1 MEKKVVA
8 VSPVTKFWN
17 RYKKQIIAI
26 ALILALFIIGE
37 IATGSFFSLAQ
48 VLLTLKIAAIIALFG
63 LAQMIV
69 GAAGDGGL
77 DLSVGYCATLA
88 GIFAARF
95 MNGEN
100 SNLLVGILIA
110 LAIGILVG
118 AINGVFVSYMRLPA
132 LVVTM
137 AITSIIQG
145 YINVYTTHT
154 RIDGKPSP
162 ILVEISAKMTGIVP
176 NIAFLLVVVA
186 IIAMFVIYKTKW
198 GVKLLSVGANEKAAY
213 LCGINVKRVRFTA
226 YVVAGAI
233 SGLMGL
239 VLLGNLNMAFKD
251 MGSIYVMPSIA
262 AVVVGG
268 VSMNG
273 GEGNYVGVCLGAMVL
288 QTLTNLFYAL
298 GLGEA
303 AKWAGIGL
311 VLLIMLIAYVR
322 DTRKR

>member
-1 MEKKVVA
+1 MEKNVAA
-8 VSPVTKFWN
+8 VSPVAKFWN

-26 ALILALFIIGE
+26 ALILALFLIGE
-37 IATGSFFSLAQ
+37 IATGSFFSLEQ
-48 VLLTLKIAAIIALFG
+48 ILLTLKIAAIIALFG

-88 GIFAARF
+88 GIYAARA

-100 SNLLVGILIA
+100 ANLLVGILIA
-110 LAIGILVG
+110 LGIGILVG
-118 AINGVFVSYMRLPA
+118 AVNGLFVAYMRLPA

-162 ILVEISAKMTGIVP
+162 ILVEIASKMTGIVP
-176 NIAFLLVVVA
+176 NIAFLLLAVA
-186 IIAMFVIYKTKW
+186 IIAMFIIYKTKW

-273 GEGNYVGVCLGAMVL
+273 GEGNYVGVILGAMVL

-303 AKWAGIGL
+303 AKWSGIGL
-311 VLLIMLIAYVR
+311 VLLIMLVAYVR

>member
-8 VSPVTKFWN
+8 VSPVAKFWN
-17 RYKKQIIAI
+17 RYKKQLIAI

-37 IATGSFFSLAQ
+37 ILAGSFFSLAQ

-100 SNLLVGILIA
+100 ANLLGGIVIA

-118 AINGVFVSYMRLPA
+118 AVNGVFVSYMRLPA

-273 GEGNYVGVCLGAMVL
+273 GEGNYVGVILGAMVL

>member
-1 MEKKVVA
+1 MEKRVVA
-8 VSPVTKFWN
+8 VSPVAKFWN

-26 ALILALFIIGE
+26 LLILALFLIGE
-37 IATGSFFSLAQ
+37 IATGAFFSLEQ
-48 VLLTLKIAAIIALFG
+48 ILLTFKIAAIVALFG
-63 LAQMIV
+63 LAQMVV
-69 GAAGDGGL
+69 GAAGDSGL

-88 GIFAARF
+88 AIYAAKA
-95 MNGEN
+95 MDGQA
-100 SNLLVGILIA
+100 SNLFVGILIA

-118 AINGVFVSYMRLPA
+118 AINGVFVAYMRLPA

-145 YINVYTTHT
+145 YINVYTTSNSIT
-154 RIDGKPSP
+154 GKPAP
-162 ILVEISAKMTGIVP
+162 ILVDIAAKMTGIVP
-176 NIAFLLVVVA
+176 NITFLLVVVA

-239 VLLGNLNMAFKD
+239 VLLGNMNMAFKD

-273 GEGNYVGVCLGAMVL
+273 GEGNYVGVILGAMAL